1 MKLNDESFFKRALT
15 CADNKN
21 YIEARSLLH
30 KLSPKY
36 ANNSEY
42 NFYLGLTELNLNQYE
57 DAILHLNQSIQLNP
71 NDCLAFQA
79 LGTSLSL
86 IGKSEEAI
94 IAFDQAIDLDGSYSD
109 LYNDKGVILLRLRRY
124 EESLSCFFKAINLDP
139 FYAEAY
145 SNYGFALFSL
155 RKFKESVVAY
165 DQAIKLDRNLYS
177 PNFFRAEALRE
188 LGYFKQALI
197 GYDLA
202 ISFGEGD
209 HFVELCS
216 IFVKMHLCEWDNFD
230 ELRANIVKK
239 TELNAVQSPLPF
251 VVAALLDNLS
261 LQKKSAELHSKL
273 NFPIV
278 SSVLK
283 SYKSNPKIRLGYF
296 SSDFYQH
303 PVSYLTAE
311 LFELHDR
318 ENFEVIAFSIS
329 PANDDPLRQRLR
341 NGFDRFLCVENKS
354 DEEIVE
360 IARDLDID
368 IAIDMGGFTK
378 NCRPGIFALRAAP
391 VQVNYL
397 GYPGTMGSKFMDYI
411 IADQVIIPK
420 SKMKYYTEKV
430 AYLPHSYMP
439 NDSKTR
445 PSSKKISKQDVGL
458 PEDKFIFCCFNAPY
472 KISPDMFSIWARI
485 LTAVDNSVLWLGSM
499 NETAMTN
506 IKNTAEKLG
515 VNRERI
521 IFAKREDLVEDHLC
535 RLTLADLFLD
545 TFPYNAH
552 TTANDALKVG
562 LPVLTIAGKSFASRV
577 AASLLNTL
585 DLNELVVTK
594 AKDYELLAISLASDS
609 SKLKKVKEMLLEN
622 IKTSP
627 LFNTKLFTNNL
638 ELIYKEMYKK
648 YQSGSAVDD
657 IYIS

>member
-21 YIEARSLLH
+21 YIEARGLLH

-57 DAILHLNQSIQLNP
+57 DAILHLNHSIQLNP

-94 IAFDQAIDLDGSYSD
+94 IAFDQAIDLDATYSD

-124 EESLSCFFKAINLDP
+124 EESLSCFFKAVNLDA

-177 PNFFRAEALRE
+177 AHFFRAEALRE

-216 IFVKMHLCEWDNFD
+216 IFVKMHLCDWDNFD

-251 VVAALLDNLS
+251 VVTALLDNLS
-261 LQKKSAELHSKL
+261 IQKKSAELHSKL
-273 NFPIV
+273 NFPV
-278 SSVLK
+278 ASAFPQ

-318 ENFEVIAFSIS
+318 EHFEVIAFSIS
-329 PANDDPLRQRLR
+329 PANDDPLRQRLK
-341 NGFDRFLCVENKS
+341 NGFDKFLCVENKT

-360 IARDLDID
+360 IARDLNID

-391 VQVNYL
+391 LQVNYL

-420 SKMKYYTEKV
+420 SKMNYYTEKV

-562 LPVLTIAGKSFASRV
+562 LPVLTIAGESFASRV

-609 SKLKKVKEMLLEN
+609 SKLRKIKKTLLEN

-627 LFNTKLFTNNL
+627 LFDTKLFTNNIEIL
-638 ELIYKEMYKK
+638 YKEMYKK
-648 YQSGSAVDD
+648 HQSGSAVDD